1 MVPDVALTLLV
12 AGFALALA
20 MEWLVL
26 RVSTSRGVLAHP
38 NARSFH
44 DAPQPT
50 AGGVAFVL
58 PLLAYLAWLGWQGST
73 TALVVGAGGTLIAAV
88 GLWDDLRDV
97 SARLR
102 MTVHVLVASV
112 VVWFVLPDAAWPL
125 LALAAFALVWQI
137 NLYNFMDGIDG
148 IAGSQALLFL
158 VGAQIVGAGLPGW
171 SGDLGWLASGAVLA
185 FLVFNFPPSRLFMG
199 DVGSGFLGLLTGAL
213 VLLYWQQQSLPLPAA
228 LILLAGFWL
237 DSTYTLIVRVTSGQ
251 AFTQA
256 HRSHLYQKV
265 AAKRGHLWT
274 TVGFLVYGTFWLLP
288 LAWLAARLASL
299 SGEAAAA
306 AAWFWL
312 LPAAAPLLVA
322 AWWFR
327 AGLPDKQPAEPNE

>member
-12 AGFALALA
+12 GGFVLGSMLG
-20 MEWLVL
+20 WLML
-26 RVSTSRGVLAHP
+26 HASRSSGLLAHP
-38 NARSFH
+38 NARSLH
-44 DAPQPT
+44 AVPQPT
-50 AGGVAFVL
+50 GGGVAFVL
-58 PLLAYLAWLGWQGST
+58 PLVGYLAWLALQGSGV
-73 TALVVGAGGTLIAAV
+73 ALALAGGGALLAAV

-102 MTVHVLVASV
+102 LAIHV
-112 VVWFVLPDAAWPL
+112 VVAAGVVWAVLPGAGWL
-125 LALAAFALVWQI
+125 LLVPAAFALVWQI

-148 IAGSQALLFL
+148 IAGSQALLFF

-171 SGDLGWLASGAVLA
+171 SGDIGWLASGAVLA

-199 DVGSGFLGLLTGAL
+199 DVGSGFLGLVTGAL
-213 VLLYWQQQSLPLPAA
+213 TLLYWQQESLPLSAT

-237 DSTYTLIVRVTSGQ
+237 DASYTLIVRVTTGQ

-256 HRSHLYQKV
+256 HRSHLYQKL

-274 TVGFLVYGTFWLLP
+274 TVGFLVYGIFWLLP
-288 LAWLAARLASL
+288 LAWLSARVGPTGSPLTL
-299 SGEAAAA
+299 
-306 AAWFWL
+306 FWL
-312 LPAAAPLLVA
+312 LPAVTPLLIA

-327 AGLPDKQPAEPNE
+327 AGLPDIEGRADLHE